1 MPSCWSRNR
10 AWLSSS
16 RNMAT
21 RTSPPSMTFCSA
33 ERAWMAAR
41 WRTRSMPMVCC
52 GSALTASGSR
62 STVSLRNFSRRCR
75 SRFTLAPQATR
86 IFWVLGSRVRARSR
100 CSSVRYSWRIA
111 FASAMACRKL
121 AWSSLA
127 MSGVATVLDLLRFHR
142 QAERKLVLPGQ
153 RLHHLYLR
161 TSHVKGINACHADAR
176 VVHVEHDRHRVGL
189 RFVEHLAQDR
199 HHEVAGRVVVVVEE
213 NLVELRPLELPLAL
227 AFRLDSAVRLHA
239 LGHRP
244 T

>member
-1 MPSCWSRNR
+1 
-10 AWLSSS
+10 
-16 RNMAT
+16 
-21 RTSPPSMTFCSA
+21 
-33 ERAWMAAR
+33 
-41 WRTRSMPMVCC
+41 MPMVCC

-100 CSSVRYSWRIA
+100 CSSVKYSWRIA

-142 QAERKLVLPGQ
+142 QAERKLVFTGQ

-161 TSHVKGINACHADAR
+161 TSHVIRINTCHADAR
-176 VVHVEHDRHRVGL
+176 VVHVEHDRDGIGL
-189 RFVEHLAQDR
+189 RFVEHLAEDR
-199 HHEVAGRVVVVVEE
+199 HHEIAGGVVVVVKEH
-213 NLVELRPLELPLAL
+213 LVELRPLELPLAL
-227 AFRLDSAVRLHA
+227 GLRHNSAVRGFF

-244 T
+244 SF